1 MTDDPRQKCEAEN
14 GTAHLPECVRDA
26 IWHVAYE
33 HHHSCGVG
41 EVVNMYDE
49 YAGPA
54 ILAFKAGG
62 EKVRAEVVAYLR
74 FEAQRFR
81 GVSKKHRFVGAQ
93 RERVEIKATQIQECA
108 ICIERK
114 MDEAP
119 R

>member
-54 ILAFKAGG
+54 ILAFHEARREERARVLAYVAGWGDMSAKVLSDLHADLTKA
-62 EKVRAEVVAYLR
+62 YPL
-74 FEAQRFR
+74 
-81 GVSKKHRFVGAQ
+81 
-93 RERVEIKATQIQECA
+93 
-108 ICIERK
+108 
-114 MDEAP
+114 
-119 R
+119 